1 MTGNPLETRRKCSD
15 CELFEFRLD
24 VNFTVKARLD
34 GETPPPNRPVYVA
47 CILSLCPGL
56 DKSEIINAH
65 LAEDELKQ
73 IARHV
78 GEQEATGDGRNV
90 QHDFSN
96 FARDSVVEDALYVL
110 FCECSLMSVGCPVQ
124 FLFLVFP

>member
-1 MTGNPLETRRKCSD
+1 MEEHVGDGLE
-15 CELFEFRLD
+15 D
-24 VNFTVKARLD
+24 VEVSSQNEVQ
-34 GETPPPNRPVYVA
+34 
-47 CILSLCPGL
+47 
-56 DKSEIINAH
+56 SEKVGKFNAH